1 MLEVQVREICRTLK
15 GNYIVFEVIT
25 RISLFQLITP
35 APCKCPSSPDRLT
48 LLLHFT
54 LSWLASLADDLWL
67 GGCYLVIA
75 DLHRLAGNLS
85 AFIVVTNSD
94 AALSAETL

>member
-1 MLEVQVREICRTLK
+1 
-15 GNYIVFEVIT
+15 
-25 RISLFQLITP
+25 
-35 APCKCPSSPDRLT
+35 
-48 LLLHFT
+48 
-54 LSWLASLADDLWL
+54 LASLIDDLWL
-67 GGCYLVIA
+67 GGRYLVIA

>member
-1 MLEVQVREICRTLK
+1 MIF
-15 GNYIVFEVIT
+15 GF
-25 RISLFQLITP
+25 
-35 APCKCPSSPDRLT
+35 
-48 LLLHFT
+48 
-54 LSWLASLADDLWL
+54 

-94 AALSAETL
+94 AALAAETLGPETFN